1 MTKSITDPGKVYL
14 ERNNTMLKG
23 SEKRQPD
30 HPVERLFVDRWSP
43 RAMSGEAIP
52 NEELLTLFE
61 AARWAPSSA
70 NNQPWRMLYAAR
82 NSSHWPLFFDL
93 LVDSNKVWCVNA
105 AALLVV
111 VSKTTFENGKPC
123 RTHSYDSGAAWMSL
137 ALQGSLMGLVVHGM
151 QGFDYDRA
159 GIDLNLPEGFQV
171 EAMAAIGRPGRV
183 EDLPEELQARETPN
197 ERRPLTQ
204 SICEGPFSL

>member
-1 MTKSITDPGKVYL
+1 MI
-14 ERNNTMLKG
+14 KG

-30 HPVERLFVDRWSP
+30 HPVEQIFIDRWSP
-43 RAMSGEAIP
+43 RAMSGAEISG
-52 NEELLTLFE
+52 EKLLTLFE
-61 AARWAPSSA
+61 AARWAPSSM
-70 NNQPWRMLYAAR
+70 NNQPWRILYATR
-82 NSSHWPLFFDL
+82 TSSHWPLFFDL
-93 LVDSNKVWCVNA
+93 LVESNKVWCVKA

-111 VSKTTFENGKPC
+111 ISKTTFENGKPC

-159 GIDLNLPEGFQV
+159 RIALNIPEEYQV
-171 EAMAAIGRPGRV
+171 EAMVAIGHPGSV
-183 EDLPEELQARETPN
+183 EDLPELLQARETPN

-204 SICEGPFSL
+204 SVCEGPFSL